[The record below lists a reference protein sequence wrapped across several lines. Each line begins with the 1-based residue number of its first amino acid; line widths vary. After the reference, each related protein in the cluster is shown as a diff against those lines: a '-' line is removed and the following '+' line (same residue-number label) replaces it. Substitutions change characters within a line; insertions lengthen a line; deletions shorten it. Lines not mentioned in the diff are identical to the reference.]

1 MTASVHELQARGQI
15 PNNIPVKGA
24 IAMMGLGSSST
35 PPPALA
41 DVGRSY
47 TEPNKGTNLLAPSV
61 VPAES
66 ATPSLAQKSRG
77 PSPFAEHADPVQALV
92 VDDDP

>member
-1 MTASVHELQARGQI
+1 
-15 PNNIPVKGA
+15 
-24 IAMMGLGSSST
+24 MMALGPSST
-35 PPPALA
+35 APPALA

-47 TEPNKGTNLLAPSV
+47 TEPNKGANLLAPAI

-66 ATPSLAQKSRG
+66 ATPPLAQKSRG
-77 PSPFAEHADPVQALV
+77 PSLFAEHADPVQALV